1 MNGEVMFILAI
12 QYFRPLE
19 VSSHKQMMKDLK
31 LHLSGLEKKKKKK
44 KLASKI
50 QIHEAGRKKKST
62 KTYKS
67 KIKTNLNLLSVAFP
81 LANTLTLAA

>member
-31 LHLSGLEKKKKKK
+31 LHLSGLEKKKKRKRNWQVKYRYMKQVGKK
-44 KLASKI
+44 NQQKHIKA
-50 QIHEAGRKKKST
+50 
-62 KTYKS
+62 KS
-67 KIKTNLNLLSVAFP
+67 KPT
-81 LANTLTLAA
+81 